1 MTIQTASEQ
10 EIVKL
15 IILIPIFND
24 WEAVSQLLERLDQ
37 ALSLPGFRF
46 DVLIVDDASTISP
59 DASRFTLPAFKN
71 IDYVGVIE
79 LRRNFGHQRAIAL
92 GLSYIVA
99 NLECRAVVIMD
110 GDGEDDP
117 FDVPRLIEQCAS
129 ARYATMVF
137 ARRGKRSEGL
147 LFTVFYQLYKWIYK
161 VLTGHR
167 IRFGNFSVV
176 PFDLARRLVVVSEV
190 WNHYAVG
197 ALKAKIPYVEVP
209 AARGRRLTG
218 KTKMN
223 FATLVMHGLSAVS
236 VFSEVVGVRLLI
248 VSSLLILFASAGIAV
263 VVGIR
268 LTTTMAIP
276 GWASYLVASLSIM
289 LVQAVSLSLF
299 FVFMVLSARN
309 NAFFLPLRDHSHFID
324 RVRSVFSVDE

>member
-1 MTIQTASEQ
+1 MSIQTAPEQ
-10 EIVKL
+10 ESDKL
-15 IILIPIFND
+15 LILIPIFND
-24 WEAVSQLLERLDQ
+24 WEAVSQLLELLDQ
-37 ALSLPGFRF
+37 ALSIPDLRSQ
-46 DVLIVDDASTISP
+46 VLIVDDASTIPP
-59 DASRFTLPAFKN
+59 DASSFALPAFKN

-117 FDVPRLIEQCAS
+117 FDVPRLIEKCAS
-129 ARYATMVF
+129 ERYSTMVF
-137 ARRGKRSEGL
+137 ARRGKRSEGF
-147 LFTVFYQLYKWIYK
+147 LFSVFYQLYKLIYK
-161 VLTGHR
+161 ALTGHQ

-209 AARGRRLTG
+209 SARGRRLAGTP
-218 KTKMN
+218 KMN

-248 VSSLLILFASAGIAV
+248 VSSVLIVLASAGIAV

-324 RVRSVFSVDE
+324 RVRSVFSAE